1 MSDWVRLCLP
11 ADLISKAPDHSGA
24 FLLWLGIICS
34 REIPY
39 VTVWKVPA
47 GVGKPAAEHASQ

>member
-1 MSDWVRLCLP
+1 MP